1 MNLLAKSLLNTTFT
15 STIQSHQTLKHL
27 SHFFG
32 CSEDVISR
40 FAISRS
46 LSIGKIP
53 SDWKPVNNT
62 DQYQVST
69 GKSLRGKTLFK
80 NDLSLFLVMLATVE
94 NDIASE
100 NVREFFQLHWERG
113 IEIISNEIQQ
123 HDWLEYLGQSIN
135 Q

>member
-1 MNLLAKSLLNTTFT
+1 M
-15 STIQSHQTLKHL
+15 
-27 SHFFG
+27 
-32 CSEDVISR
+32 
-40 FAISRS
+40 
-46 LSIGKIP
+46 
-53 SDWKPVNNT
+53 NNT
-62 DQYQVST
+62 EQYQVST